1 MPSEVKLCKSC
12 VRNINSKYI
21 GSSGGECVYC
31 QKFHEHEENIKGR
44 LKKIEG
50 SFNDNL
56 AKFKGKG
63 RYDCLVMVSGG
74 KDSLMTLYKVK
85 KETNLRPL
93 AYTLDNGFEPE
104 QAIENIKTAV
114 EKLEIDWIFDKPA
127 YMLKTIKAVMIEQI
141 EISFCRFCSYI
152 MVNRAIETAKAL
164 HIPCIITGW
173 NKGQSDREPS
183 RFPLW
188 NIPKND
194 IDKLVKKY
202 PFMEGI
208 GLYDG
213 EKEKIMAE
221 ADIKIISPWI
231 YQKRDNAN
239 NIKVL
244 KKELGWKMTEHSY
257 PRYSTTC
264 YLNLLQVILSRK
276 HFGYTHYDC
285 EESSL
290 VNFGEKTRKEAM
302 TTNNFDINVKKV
314 NDILRKLHLKP
325 ADIGLTTAEIKKY
338 SKFYF

>member
-1 MPSEVKLCKSC
+1 MSSEVKLCKSC
-12 VRNINSKYI
+12 VRNINSKFI
-21 GSSGGECVYC
+21 PSNNGECNFC
-31 QKFHEHEENIKGR
+31 QKFHEHEDNIKGR

-50 SFNDNL
+50 GFNNKL
-56 AKFKGKG
+56 SQIKGSG

-85 KETNLRPL
+85 KETKLRPL

-104 QAIENIKTAV
+104 QAIENIKNAV

-127 YMLKTIKAVMIEQI
+127 YMLQTIKAVMTEKIQ
-141 EISFCRFCSYI
+141 ISFCRFCSYI
-152 MVNRAIETAKAL
+152 MVSRAIETAKNL
-164 HIPCIITGW
+164 QIPCIITGW

-188 NIPKND
+188 NISKSE
-194 IDKLVKKY
+194 IDRLVKKY
-202 PFMEGI
+202 PFMDGI

-213 EKEKIMAE
+213 EKEKIMAA

-231 YQKRDNAN
+231 YQKRDNAD

-244 KKELGWKMTEHSY
+244 KKELDWKMTENSY
-257 PRYSTTC
+257 PKNSTSC

-285 EESSL
+285 EESAL
-290 VNFGEKTRKEAM
+290 VNFGEKSRQEAM
-302 TTNNFDINVKKV
+302 STNDFDINVEKV
-314 NDILRKLHLKP
+314 NEILKKLHLKP
-325 ADIGLTTAEIKKY
+325 ADIGLTASEIKKY
-338 SKFYF
+338 SRFYF